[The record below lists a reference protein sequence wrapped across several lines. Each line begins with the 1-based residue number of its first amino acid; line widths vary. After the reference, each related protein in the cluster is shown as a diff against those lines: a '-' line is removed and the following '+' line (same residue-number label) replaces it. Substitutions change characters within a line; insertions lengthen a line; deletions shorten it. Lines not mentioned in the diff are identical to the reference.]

1 MGKGFKEFIAKGNL
15 IQIAIAF
22 IMGAAFATLVKS
34 FGGDLLRSAHQH
46 RDQLPDHSSRHV
58 PDRADGPQDGEVGP
72 GGAPDGQGL
81 SVLQEQDPD
90 RRAPLP
96 ALHFRA
102 DLGVKGPARYRLC
115 RGTRR
120 AIFSACSLNGS

>member
-58 PDRADGPQDGEVGP
+58 PDP